1 MAFARRLRGTA
12 FNECPPSP
20 PLLFAPYFPQGAIVE
35 GSDSEIRAAV
45 FIVAL
50 TREFEPERGTL
61 AWKAVEVA
69 MHGSQLYL

>member
-1 MAFARRLRGTA
+1 
-12 FNECPPSP
+12 
-20 PLLFAPYFPQGAIVE
+20 VE